1 MNVEEHAR
9 GARWIAI
16 QWEPGFDGNSDI
28 LSFTILRTEPGSSD
42 YVMVETVDVGDLM
55 RDGDT
60 FRRNITDL
68 LPFTTYTF
76 AVEATNEIGTSD
88 QSRSPNITT
97 NEDRKYLSVQL
108 FLLNNCY

>member
-1 MNVEEHAR
+1 MNVRERAR
-9 GARWIAI
+9 GSRWIAV

-28 LSFTILRTEPGSSD
+28 LSFTILRTVPGSSD
-42 YVMVETVDVGDLM
+42 YVMVETVDVGNLM

-60 FRRNITDL
+60 FRRNITGL

-88 QSRSPNITT
+88 QTHSPNIMT
-97 NEDRKYLSVQL
+97 NEDCK
-108 FLLNNCY
+108 LL